1 MAVSI
6 KKEYAKLLNQQ
17 YAIKQQLEIIPIGYL
32 SKKNIDG
39 KQRYYLQRRVGK
51 RVLSTYIQAGLVSNI
66 ERELQK
72 RKKYEA
78 EMVAIQSRIKE
89 LERAATHIGHG
100 LYCDLM
106 LYKMA
111 VGMDNLSSERKERS
125 ISFAASMNA
134 IEGVD
139 VSEET
144 LENINEW
151 QNDNKKFITVFSETL
166 KRYGFPVGV

>member
-1 MAVSI
+1 MAISI
-6 KKEYAKLLNQQ
+6 KKEYAKLLDKQ
-17 YAIKQQLEIIPIGYL
+17 YAMKQQLKSMPIGYI
-32 SKKNIDG
+32 SKKTIDG
-39 KQRYYLQRRVGK
+39 KQRYYLQRRIGK
-51 RVLSTYIQAGLVSNI
+51 RVLSTYIQAELVSKVARDL
-66 ERELQK
+66 EK

-78 EMVAIQSRIKE
+78 EMADIQSRIKE

-106 LYKMA
+106 LYKMSI
-111 VGMDNLSSERKERS
+111 GMDALSRERKERS

-139 VSEET
+139 ASEET
-144 LENINEW
+144 LQDIKAW
-151 QNDNKKFITVFSETL
+151 QNDDKKFINVFSATL